1 MDREIA
7 AIDKVQ
13 EPIITAPPA
22 VRQIIEKVLQ
32 LEKNKLYLK
41 APRNIHDDIL
51 KIIKES
57 ITDNS

>member
-1 MDREIA
+1 MDQETA
-7 AIDKVQ
+7 KIDNVQ

-22 VRQIIEKVLQ
+22 VRQIIEQVLQ

-51 KIIKES
+51 KIIKEA
-57 ITDNS
+57 IVDNS